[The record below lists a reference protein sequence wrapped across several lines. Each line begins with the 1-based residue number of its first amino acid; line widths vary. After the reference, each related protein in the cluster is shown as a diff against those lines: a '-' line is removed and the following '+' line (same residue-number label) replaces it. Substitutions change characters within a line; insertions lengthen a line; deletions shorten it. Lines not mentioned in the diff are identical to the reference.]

1 VEKLEDNGYQMNDSI
16 NSILGF
22 STSGKQYLS
31 FTVEEEEYAFSI
43 LKVKEIIGMK
53 KSTKVP
59 NLPSYIKGVINLRG
73 NIIHLIDIRERF
85 NMPLKEYDK
94 TTVVIIIETNDKVIG
109 IIVDQVKDVINI
121 KDEDIQKPLEFSGNV
136 EEEFIEGL
144 AKANDRLVVIL
155 DVEKLLNK
163 I

>member
-1 VEKLEDNGYQMNDSI
+1 MEDNSYQMNESI

-22 STSGKQYLS
+22 STYGKQYLS

-53 KSTKVP
+53 KSTKIP

-85 NMPLKEYDK
+85 HMPLKEYDK
-94 TTVVIIIETNDKVIG
+94 TTVVIIIETNEKVIG

-121 KDEDIQKPLEFSGNV
+121 KDEDIQKPLEFSGNI

-144 AKANDRLVVIL
+144 SKVNDRLVVIL

-163 I
+163 V

>member
-1 VEKLEDNGYQMNDSI
+1 MEDNSYQMNESI
-16 NSILGF
+16 NFILGF
-22 STSGKQYLS
+22 STYGKQYLS

-53 KSTKVP
+53 KSTKIP

-85 NMPLKEYDK
+85 HMPLKEYDK
-94 TTVVIIIETNDKVIG
+94 TTVVIIIETNEKVIG

-121 KDEDIQKPLEFSGNV
+121 KDEDIQKPLEFSGNI

-144 AKANDRLVVIL
+144 SKVNDRLVVIL

-163 I
+163 V